1 MNLGTFPGGKGQ
13 RNKMTWWGYLR
24 IGMILSV
31 LLVLTGCAGDFRYN
45 WQWEIL
51 ACTSE
56 DIEAGCIGPYLIWIL
71 EGLGWTIAVASAA
84 WVIAFSLGSVIGILR
99 TLTEPILWVVPGI
112 KSPIY
117 FRFGPIGTTKGQIL
131 IDLGWFLHGFA
142 NLYVTIFRN
151 IPLLVQLFLWYF
163 VFPEIISD
171 EAGMWLKRGMPLPE
185 FWTAVVCMGL
195 YTASRVA
202 EQVRAGIDSISKG
215 QSYAA
220 MAVGL
225 TPVQVY
231 RFVLLPVAFR
241 IIIPPL
247 TSDFLGVFKNSS
259 LALTIGVLEL
269 TAMTRQIEEYSYAGF
284 EAFTAA
290 TVLYILVTAI
300 VMWGMG
306 IVERRARIPGMISL
320 EAK

>member
-1 MNLGTFPGGKGQ
+1 
-13 RNKMTWWGYLR
+13 
-24 IGMILSV
+24 
-31 LLVLTGCAGDFRYN
+31 
-45 WQWEIL
+45 
-51 ACTSE
+51 
-56 DIEAGCIGPYLIWIL
+56 
-71 EGLGWTIAVASAA
+71 
-84 WVIAFSLGSVIGILR
+84 
-99 TLTEPILWVVPGI
+99 
-112 KSPIY
+112 
-117 FRFGPIGTTKGQIL
+117 
-131 IDLGWFLHGFA
+131 
-142 NLYVTIFRN
+142 
-151 IPLLVQLFLWYF
+151 
-163 VFPEIISD
+163 
-171 EAGMWLKRGMPLPE
+171 MWLKRGMPLPE

>member
-1 MNLGTFPGGKGQ
+1 MAMIRTWRAGLG
-13 RNKMTWWGYLR
+13 LV
-24 IGMILSV
+24 V
-31 LLVLTGCAGDFRYN
+31 LLGLSGCGGNFKYN
-45 WQWEIL
+45 WNWSIL
-51 ACTSE
+51 GCTTE
-56 DIEAGCIGPYLIWIL
+56 DVDAGCIGPYLHWIL

-84 WVIAFSLGSVIGILR
+84 WVIAFFLGSVIGILR
-99 TLTEPILWVVPGI
+99 TLTDPILWVIPKI

-117 FRFGPIGTTKGQIL
+117 FRLGPVGTTKGKITVD
-131 IDLGWFLHGFA
+131 IGWFLHGFA
-142 NLYVTIFRN
+142 NAYVTLFRN
-151 IPLLVQLFLWYF
+151 VPLLVQLFLWYF
-163 VFPEIISD
+163 VFPEVIPHD
-171 EAGMWLKRGMPLPE
+171 AGMWLKRELWLPE
-185 FWTAVVCMGL
+185 FWTAVICLGL

-202 EQVRAGIDSISKG
+202 EQVRAGINSISKG

-220 MAVGL
+220 MAIGL
-225 TPVQVY
+225 RPVQVY
-231 RFVLLPVAFR
+231 RYVLLPVAFR

-284 EAFTAA
+284 EAFTVA

-300 VMWGMG
+300 VMWVMS
-306 IVERRARIPGMISL
+306 IVERRVRIPGMISL